1 MAKDLTT
8 YDPDEAPDPEAWLA
22 LDETERIDLALQH
35 HRRAAI
41 KVPNLKVHAVIHN
54 VVETQI
60 AMGDDT
66 PVRSTI
72 LRLQGEGLDRHEA
85 IHAVGSIL
93 AGRIYDL
100 MQEGLSEGDPNE
112 QYREELEQLSA
123 KEWRRAR

>member
-1 MAKDLTT
+1 MARDVTT
-8 YDPDEAPDPEAWLA
+8 YDPDEAPDPETWLA
-22 LDETERIDLALQH
+22 LDESERIDLAVQH

-41 KVPNLKVHAVIHN
+41 KVPNPRVHAVIHN

-72 LRLQGEGLDRHEA
+72 QRLQDEGLDRHEA
-85 IHAVGSIL
+85 IHAVGSVL

-100 MQEGLSEGDPNE
+100 MQEGTSQSDPNE
-112 QYREELEQLSA
+112 RYREELEQLSA
-123 KEWRRAR
+123 KKWRRAR